1 MARSDWEFDANDM
14 MPASFYYLVY
24 RFVYKLCPKPTF
36 GENMCMTRANMDKN
50 PDEVAAMFDGVAKR
64 YDLVNDLLSLGQTKA
79 WRRATTKII
88 GPKAGMRILDLAAG
102 TGSSSEP
109 LAAAGA
115 DVIPA
120 DFSEGMLAAG
130 RKARPHLAFTKADAL
145 NLPFKDGE
153 FDSVTISFGLRNTAD
168 IDLALAQM
176 LRVTKPGGQL
186 VVCEFSSPTFAP
198 FRKIYTNYL
207 MRALPWVARRSS
219 SNPDAYIYLAESIR
233 AWPDQQALAAKI
245 EAAGWS
251 AVTWKNL
258 TGGVVAVHKAFK

>member
-1 MARSDWEFDANDM
+1 MS
-14 MPASFYYLVY
+14 
-24 RFVYKLCPKPTF
+24 
-36 GENMCMTRANMDKN
+36 RANMDKN

-88 GPKAGMRILDLAAG
+88 APKAGMKILDLAAG

-153 FDSVTISFGLRNTAD
+153 FDLVTISFGLRNTQNTQ
-168 IDLALAQM
+168 LALAEM

-207 MRALPWVARRSS
+207 MRALPWVASRSS

-233 AWPDQQALAAKI
+233 AWPDQKALAARI

-251 AVTWKNL
+251 GVTWKNL
-258 TGGVVAVHKAFK
+258 TGGVVAVHMAFK

>member
-1 MARSDWEFDANDM
+1 MRMS
-14 MPASFYYLVY
+14 
-24 RFVYKLCPKPTF
+24 
-36 GENMCMTRANMDKN
+36 RANMDKN

-88 GPKAGMRILDLAAG
+88 GPRPGMKILDLAAG

-109 LAAAGA
+109 LAKAGA

-130 RKARPHLAFTKADAL
+130 RKARPTLAFTKADAL

-153 FDSVTISFGLRNTAD
+153 FDLVTISFGLRNTQNTER
-168 IDLALAQM
+168 ALAEM
-176 LRVTKPGGQL
+176 LRVTKSGGHI
-186 VVCEFSSPTFAP
+186 VICEFSSPTFGP
-198 FRKIYTNYL
+198 FRTIYTNYL
-207 MRALPWVARRSS
+207 MRALPAIAAKTS

-233 AWPDQQALAAKI
+233 AWPDQSALAAKI
-245 EAAGWS
+245 SAAGWS
-251 AVTWKNL
+251 DVTWSNL
-258 TGGVVAVHKAFK
+258 TGGVVAVHKACKP

>member
-1 MARSDWEFDANDM
+1 MS
-14 MPASFYYLVY
+14 
-24 RFVYKLCPKPTF
+24 
-36 GENMCMTRANMDKN
+36 RANMDKN

-88 GPKAGMRILDLAAG
+88 APRAGMKILDLAAG

-109 LAAAGA
+109 LAVAGA

-153 FDSVTISFGLRNTAD
+153 FDLVTISFGLRNTAD

-176 LRVTKPGGQL
+176 LRVAKPGGQL

-207 MRALPWVARRSS
+207 MRALPWVASRTS

-233 AWPDQQALAAKI
+233 AWPDQKALAARI

-251 AVTWKNL
+251 RVTWKNL
-258 TGGVVAVHKAFK
+258 TGGVVAVHMAFK

>member
-1 MARSDWEFDANDM
+1 MSR
-14 MPASFYYLVY
+14 AS
-24 RFVYKLCPKPTF
+24 
-36 GENMCMTRANMDKN
+36 MDKN

-88 GPKAGMRILDLAAG
+88 GPKPGMKILDLAAG

-120 DFSEGMLAAG
+120 DFSDGMLAAG

-145 NLPFKDGE
+145 NLPFKEGE
-153 FDSVTISFGLRNTAD
+153 FDLVTISFGLRNTAD
-168 IDLALAQM
+168 TDLALAQL
-176 LRVTKPGGQL
+176 LRVTKSGGQL
-186 VVCEFSSPTFAP
+186 VVCEFSSPTWAP
-198 FRKIYTNYL
+198 FRAIYTNYL
-207 MRALPWVARRSS
+207 MRALPWVARKTS

-233 AWPDQQALAAKI
+233 AWPDQKALAARI
-245 EAAGWS
+245 AAAGWS
-251 AVTWKNL
+251 GVSWTNL
-258 TGGVVAVHKAFK
+258 TGGVVAVHKATKA

>member
-1 MARSDWEFDANDM
+1 
-14 MPASFYYLVY
+14 
-24 RFVYKLCPKPTF
+24 
-36 GENMCMTRANMDKN
+36 MDKN
-50 PDEVAAMFDGVAKR
+50 PEEVAAMFDGVAKR
-64 YDLVNDLLSLGQTKA
+64 YDLVNDLLSLGQTKV

-88 GPKAGMRILDLAAG
+88 APKPGMKILDLAAG

-145 NLPFKDGE
+145 NLPFSDGQ
-153 FDSVTISFGLRNTAD
+153 FDLVTISFGLRNTAD

-176 LRVTKPGGQL
+176 LRVTKSGGQL
-186 VVCEFSSPTFAP
+186 VVCEFSSPTFGP
-198 FRKIYTNYL
+198 FRTIYTNYL
-207 MRALPWVARRSS
+207 MRALPWVARRTS

-233 AWPDQQALAAKI
+233 AWPDQKALAAKI

-251 AVTWKNL
+251 RVTWTNL

>member
-1 MARSDWEFDANDM
+1 MS
-14 MPASFYYLVY
+14 
-24 RFVYKLCPKPTF
+24 
-36 GENMCMTRANMDKN
+36 RANMDKN

-64 YDLVNDLLSLGQTKA
+64 YDLVNDLFSLGQTKA

-88 GPKAGMRILDLAAG
+88 APKPGMKILDLAAG

-145 NLPFKDGE
+145 NLPFSDGQ
-153 FDSVTISFGLRNTAD
+153 FDLVTISFGLRNTAD

-186 VVCEFSSPTFAP
+186 VVCEFSSPTFGP
-198 FRKIYTNYL
+198 FRTIYTNYL
-207 MRALPWVARRSS
+207 MRALPWVAKRTS

-233 AWPDQQALAAKI
+233 AWPDQKALAAKI

-251 AVTWKNL
+251 RVTWTNL